1 MAKTRPAQDGRDGER
16 IVVASNR
23 RARRDFDILDTVEA
37 GVQLAGS
44 EVKALRGG
52 NVQLADAYAHIH
64 RNEVFLHGVHIAPYE
79 HASRQGG
86 HDPDRIRKLLLHRG
100 QIDRWAARMQ
110 QERLTIVPLDIHFS
124 DGRAKVELALA
135 RGRRRYDK
143 REAIKRREAD
153 LEARRQ
159 MARHGR
165 R

>member
-1 MAKTRPAQDGRDGER
+1 MATSRDGRTDADDDL

-23 RARRDFDILDTVEA
+23 RARRDYEILDTVEA
-37 GVQLAGS
+37 GIQLVGS
-44 EVKALRGG
+44 EVKALRGA

-64 RNEVFLHGVHIAPYE
+64 RNEMFLHGVHISPYE
-79 HASRQGG
+79 HASSQGG
-86 HDPDRIRKLLLHRG
+86 HDPDRIRKLLLHRP

-110 QERLTIVPLDIHFS
+110 QERLTIVPLDIHFRG
-124 DGRAKVELALA
+124 GRAKAELALA
-135 RGRRRYDK
+135 KGKRQYDK
-143 REAIKRREAD
+143 RETIKRREAD